1 MVHHAL
7 MVLAGVVRVSGATR
21 SGGGVAVYIIQY
33 CGRGAVSAVSVGV
46 HPQRL
51 IRRESVEVAYRQLGG
66 RVSKIVASDA
76 SMCSYFVERCGASCP
91 PPVLKEVYDA
101 LEESHV
107 VVVVSRALGA
117 KVRVLLPDRL
127 KAREGIGGYAD
138 PFLVLECGESRIFGD

>member
-1 MVHHAL
+1 
-7 MVLAGVVRVSGATR
+7 
-21 SGGGVAVYIIQY
+21 
-33 CGRGAVSAVSVGV
+33 
-46 HPQRL
+46 
-51 IRRESVEVAYRQLGG
+51 
-66 RVSKIVASDA
+66 
-76 SMCSYFVERCGASCP
+76 MCSYFVERCGASRP

-138 PFLVLECGESRIFGD
+138 PFLVLECGESRMYGD